1 MRITVNR
8 KEIAKERL
16 RRFSA
21 ISFFVFLQK
30 SIRSAL
36 CGIFSL

>member
-8 KEIAKERL
+8 KEIAEK
-16 RRFSA
+16 RRRRSFA
-21 ISFFVFLQK
+21 ISFFVFLQE

>member
-16 RRFSA
+16 WRFSA
-21 ISFFVFLQK
+21 ISFFVFLQE

-36 CGIFSL
+36 HDIFSL